1 MPIELR
7 RLEDFEDF
15 PEPPLSAGLKSRSLG
30 SILYPPPSRQIVRSR
45 SSVPSLCGAHIP
57 ENVIVQCN
65 SSQNYS
71 ITASNGTS
79 PVVITSAESRRPR
92 LVKQKQSLCED
103 EFPSDYP
110 VTSTNPFHNKDN
122 RQLLRKQSS
131 LNEELMAE
139 NRIREREKVKKRIQ
153 KQMSLNEAYLTR
165 STVFTRKLQVIR
177 DGLTTK
183 LKTSTGSLER
193 VTKSGL
199 VKIIQN
205 IKSSTTSY
213 CSSDHKTVI
222 PDSSVYTS
230 PQPKDTMTTSIVSI
244 GSTSVTSEEEQKER
258 RHSRESGS
266 GEKIFVSDI

>member
-1 MPIELR
+1 M
-7 RLEDFEDF
+7 
-15 PEPPLSAGLKSRSLG
+15 
-30 SILYPPPSRQIVRSR
+30 
-45 SSVPSLCGAHIP
+45 PSLCGAHIP

-71 ITASNGTS
+71 ISAPNGTS
-79 PVVITSAESRRPR
+79 SILITTAESRRPR

-103 EFPSDYP
+103 DFPNDYP
-110 VTSTNPFHNKDN
+110 ITSTNPFHNKDN

-165 STVFTRKLQVIR
+165 TTVFTRKLQVIR

-193 VTKSGL
+193 ATKSGL

-205 IKSSTTSY
+205 IKSSTSSY
-213 CSSDHKTVI
+213 CSSENKTSVQE
-222 PDSSVYTS
+222 PYVYTNA
-230 PQPKDTMTTSIVSI
+230 QPKDAMTTSTVSV
-244 GSTSVTSEEEQKER
+244 GSTSVISEEEQKER

-266 GEKIFVSDI
+266 GKA